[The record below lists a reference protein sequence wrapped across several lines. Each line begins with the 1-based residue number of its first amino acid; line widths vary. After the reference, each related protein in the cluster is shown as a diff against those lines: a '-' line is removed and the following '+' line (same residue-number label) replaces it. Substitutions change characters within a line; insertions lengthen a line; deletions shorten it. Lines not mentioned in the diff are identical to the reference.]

1 MIHDA
6 YPNIKWS
13 YEASVYYESLF
24 PNKELEHV
32 AQASVVEYYK
42 HNYGDKVQ
50 SWLKYQNG
58 RSSDCTIRMNTY
70 YFEIP
75 KQPYDQ
81 SIVTHFAILETL
93 HETYGNNYSVYAG
106 FWPKGFLELKELSKL
121 RFGFNENELGDA
133 DDLLIKFKY
142 LKKVLFFKI
151 VNNSIEGINEK
162 KLFDL
167 IQDFNKKGQDE
178 MIKL

>member
-1 MIHDA
+1 M
-6 YPNIKWS
+6 
-13 YEASVYYESLF
+13 
-24 PNKELEHV
+24 
-32 AQASVVEYYK
+32 
-42 HNYGDKVQ
+42 
-50 SWLKYQNG
+50 
-58 RSSDCTIRMNTY
+58 
-70 YFEIP
+70 
-75 KQPYDQ
+75 
-81 SIVTHFAILETL
+81 
-93 HETYGNNYSVYAG
+93 YAG